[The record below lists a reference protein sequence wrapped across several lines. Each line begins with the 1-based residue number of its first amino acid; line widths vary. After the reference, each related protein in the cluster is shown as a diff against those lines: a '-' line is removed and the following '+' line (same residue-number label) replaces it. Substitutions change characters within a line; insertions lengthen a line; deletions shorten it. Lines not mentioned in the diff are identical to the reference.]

1 MKQFLKHL
9 ILLMACIAAIT
20 AVLVLAKFKYILPI
34 NFVVIVY
41 FSAICF
47 IAQYLL
53 FRTLAKNPKRFP
65 QVFML
70 VEFAKLFLHII
81 VLAGYIYAHRTEPFV
96 VKSFLVYFAAL
107 FVIYLI
113 FGTWKMYRIA
123 RKQ

>member
-1 MKQFLKHL
+1 
-9 ILLMACIAAIT
+9 MACIAAIT

>member
-1 MKQFLKHL
+1 
-9 ILLMACIAAIT
+9 MAVVSAIT
-20 AVLVLAKFKYILPI
+20 AILVLAKFKYILPI
-34 NFVVIVY
+34 DFVVIVY

-81 VLAGYIYAHRTEPFV
+81 VLAGFLYAHRSEHPV
-96 VKSFLVYFAAL
+96 AMAFLVF
-107 FVIYLI
+107 FVAMFLIYLV
-113 FGTWKMYRIA
+113 FGTLEMHLIA
-123 RKQ
+123 RKK